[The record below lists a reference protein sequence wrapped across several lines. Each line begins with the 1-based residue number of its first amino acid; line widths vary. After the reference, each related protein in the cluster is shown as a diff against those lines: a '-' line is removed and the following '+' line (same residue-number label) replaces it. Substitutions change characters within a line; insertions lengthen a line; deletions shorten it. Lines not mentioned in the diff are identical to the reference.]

1 MKGFEAGKNFFCA
14 AFTGTQVTIKK
25 PKKYIEPILTP
36 ITTHEILDNSLQIMT
51 SNLHSSRNEHF
62 QI

>member
-36 ITTHEILDNSLQIMT
+36 IITGRNSW
-51 SNLHSSRNEHF
+51 
-62 QI
+62 

>member
-1 MKGFEAGKNFFCA
+1 MKGFETGKNFFFSA

-36 ITTHEILDNSLQIMT
+36 IITGRNS
-51 SNLHSSRNEHF
+51 
-62 QI
+62 